1 MKVMDE
7 AELSKFEVPD
17 HIARDRIYDFDM
29 YTPAGHGE
37 KDYYDIWKTLQEPGV
52 PDMIWTPRNE
62 GHWIA
67 TRGATV
73 SEVLKDYTR
82 FSSRVFFI
90 PKSMG
95 EEWDGLPSQLNP
107 PEHTPYRQILN
118 RYMGRDKIM
127 AMEGDIRAL
136 AVELIEAFVNDG
148 HCELKSQLA
157 NIFPIKM
164 FLALTQ
170 LPYEDA
176 DKLIR
181 YVAMMMKPEG
191 ETPEEMAESLVR
203 GKTALYD
210 YIAPF
215 LAERTANPGDDII
228 SGIAHSTVNGRPLT
242 LDEKNRLV
250 TIVLL
255 GGLDTVLNFIPVCF
269 GHLAQH
275 PEVVDEIRE
284 NVERLP
290 FLTEELFRR
299 FPLVNEARIVAN
311 DILYDGVEMKA
322 GDMVLAPTT
331 LHGIDERENECPM
344 KLDFSRK
351 KRSHSTFGS
360 GVHICAGMHLAR
372 LEAVILLEEWLKRIP
387 RFRMK
392 PGFEFKTYSGIIGSA
407 GPLELEWDVA

>member
-1 MKVMDE
+1 
-7 AELSKFEVPD
+7 
-17 HIARDRIYDFDM
+17 M
-29 YTPAGHGE
+29 YSPAGHGE

-52 PDMIWTPRNE
+52 PDLIWTPRNE

-67 TRGATV
+67 TRGNTV
-73 SEVLKDYTR
+73 SEVLKDYSR

-136 AVELIEAFVNDG
+136 AIELIEAFVNDG
-148 HCELKSQLA
+148 HCEVKAQLA

-164 FLALTQ
+164 FLALTK

-191 ETPEEMAESLVR
+191 DTPEEMAESLVR

-242 LDEKNRLV
+242 LDEQNRLV

-255 GGLDTVLNFIPVCF
+255 GGLDTVLNFIPVCL

-275 PEVVDEIRE
+275 PDVVDEIRE
-284 NVERLP
+284 NVDRLP

-311 DILYDGVEMKA
+311 DIIYDGVQLKA

-351 KRSHSTFGS
+351 KRSHSTFGA

-372 LEAVILLEEWLKRIP
+372 LEAIILLEEWLKRIP

-392 PGFEFKTYSGIIGSA
+392 PGFEFKTFSGIIGSA